1 MPRLRQPIVCVLGHV
16 DSGKTTLLDN
26 IRGSVVASREVGSMT
41 QHIGASFF
49 PINTLQ
55 EICGSLA
62 DDMVSKIHI
71 EGLLV
76 VDTPGHSIFMNLRRR
91 GGSVADI
98 AILVVDVL
106 RGFEPQT
113 HESLSI
119 LKNRKTPFIVAANK
133 IDTIPGWKP
142 QQGTSFRES
151 YQHQDPSVQRQL
163 DEFLYVIMGTFSRLG
178 INAERYDKV
187 KDFSKTVAIAPVSA
201 KTGEGIPELLAILI
215 GLTQQYLEKQ
225 LTVTEGSAKG
235 TILEVKK
242 EPGLG
247 TTIDAIIY
255 DGFLIRGDTL
265 VIGGVE
271 KPIVTKARAILLP
284 KPLDEMRDPRDKF
297 LPVNEVAAAAGVKIS
312 APNIEDAVAGAPI
325 YSVRTGESID
335 PYIQAVSEEIER
347 LRIITDKLGVI
358 VKTDTLGSLEALIGE
373 LENHGVAIRIA
384 DVGGISR
391 RDVIEAASIKRVSR
405 LQGVILAFNVAI
417 LQDAATEAR
426 IQDIPI
432 FQNDVIYRLIEDYT
446 DWVET
451 ERDTALKMRIE
462 SLIFPGKIKV
472 LPGLIFRKSKPA
484 VFGVEIISG
493 KIRSKYILI
502 SETGKKIGEIS
513 QMQDKGEN
521 ISEAEKFLKIAISV
535 RDAVAARDFN
545 EDDILYVD
553 VPERHVK
560 EFLSKY
566 ISELLPED
574 VQTLKEL
581 IEIKR
586 QNNPLW
592 AM

>member
-1 MPRLRQPIVCVLGHV
+1 LSRFRQPIVCVLGHV

-49 PINTLQ
+49 PIDTLQ

-62 DDMVSKIHI
+62 QGMVSKIRI

-142 QQGTSFRES
+142 HKVTSFSES
-151 YQHQDPSVQRQL
+151 YQQQDPSVKRQL
-163 DEFLYVIMGTFSRLG
+163 DELLYIIMGTFSRLG
-178 INAERYDKV
+178 INADRYDKV
-187 KDFSKTVAIAPVSA
+187 RDFSKTVAITPVSA
-201 KTGEGIPELLAILI
+201 KTGEGISELLAILI

-255 DGFLIRGDTL
+255 DGILNRGDTL
-265 VIGGVE
+265 IIGGVE

-297 LPVNEVAAAAGVKIS
+297 LPVTEVAAAAGVKIS
-312 APNIEDAVAGAPI
+312 APNIEDAVAGAPLF
-325 YSVRTGESID
+325 SVRTGEPLD
-335 PYIQAVSEEIER
+335 PYVQAVSEEIER

-405 LQGVILAFNVAI
+405 FQGVILAFNVPI
-417 LQDAATEAR
+417 LQDAETEAH

-432 FQNDVIYRLIEDYT
+432 FRNDVIYRLIEEYN
-446 DWVET
+446 DWVEI
-451 ERDTALKMRIE
+451 ERDTELKMQIE

-484 VFGVEIISG
+484 VFGVEILSG
-493 KIRSKYILI
+493 KIQSKYNLI
-502 SETGKKIGEIS
+502 SQTGKRVGEIS
-513 QMQDKGEN
+513 QMQDEGET
-521 ISEAEKFLKIAISV
+521 ISEAEKSMKIAISV
-535 RDAVAARDFN
+535 RDGVVARDFN
-545 EDDILYVD
+545 ENDTLYVD

-566 ISELLPED
+566 ISEILPED

-586 QNNPLW
+586 QQIPLW
-592 AM
+592 AL

>member
-1 MPRLRQPIVCVLGHV
+1 MSRFRQPIVCVLGHV

-49 PINTLQ
+49 PIDTLQ

-62 DDMVSKIHI
+62 QGMVSKIRI

-142 QQGTSFRES
+142 HNVTSFSES
-151 YQHQDPSVQRQL
+151 YQQQDPSVKRQL
-163 DEFLYVIMGTFSRLG
+163 DELLYIIMGTFSRLG
-178 INAERYDKV
+178 INADRYDKV
-187 KDFSKTVAIAPVSA
+187 RDFSKTVAITPVSA
-201 KTGEGIPELLAILI
+201 KTGEGISELLAILI

-255 DGFLIRGDTL
+255 DGILNRGDTL
-265 VIGGVE
+265 IIGGVE

-297 LPVNEVAAAAGVKIS
+297 LPVTEVAAAAGVKIS
-312 APNIEDAVAGAPI
+312 APNIEDAVAGAPLF
-325 YSVRTGESID
+325 SVRTGEPLD
-335 PYIQAVSEEIER
+335 PYVQAVSEEIER

-384 DVGGISR
+384 DVGGVSR

-405 LQGVILAFNVAI
+405 FQGVILAFNVSI
-417 LQDAATEAR
+417 LQDAETEAH

-432 FQNDVIYRLIEDYT
+432 FRNDVIYRLIEEYN
-446 DWVET
+446 DWVEI
-451 ERDTALKMRIE
+451 ERDTELKMQIE

-493 KIRSKYILI
+493 KIQSKYNLI
-502 SETGKKIGEIS
+502 SKTGKRVGEIS
-513 QMQDKGEN
+513 QMQDEGET
-521 ISEAEKFLKIAISV
+521 ISEAEKSMKIAISV
-535 RDAVAARDFN
+535 RDGVAARDFN
-545 EDDILYVD
+545 ENDTLYVD

-566 ISELLPED
+566 ISEILPED

-586 QNNPLW
+586 QQIPLW
-592 AM
+592 AL

>member
-265 VIGGVE
+265 IIGGVE

-432 FQNDVIYRLIEDYT
+432 FRNDVIYRLIEDYT

>member
-1 MPRLRQPIVCVLGHV
+1 MRQPIVCVLGHV

-55 EICGSLA
+55 EICGPLA
-62 DDMVSKIHI
+62 EGMVSKIHI

-133 IDTIPGWKP
+133 IDTIPGWKS
-142 QQGTSFRES
+142 QEGISFHES
-151 YQHQDPSVQRQL
+151 YQHQDPSVRRQL
-163 DEFLYVIMGTFSRLG
+163 DELLYVIMGTFSRLG

-187 KDFSKTVAIAPVSA
+187 KNFSKTVAITPVSA

-215 GLTQQYLEKQ
+215 GLTQQYLEKE

-255 DGFLIRGDTL
+255 DGILNRGDTL
-265 VIGGVE
+265 IIGGVE

-297 LPVNEVAAAAGVKIS
+297 LPVTEVAAAAGVKIS
-312 APNIEDAVAGAPI
+312 APNIEDSVAGAPI
-325 YSVRTGESID
+325 FSARTGESLD

-384 DVGGISR
+384 DVGGVSR

-405 LQGVILAFNVAI
+405 FQGVILAFNVPI
-417 LQDAATEAR
+417 LQDAESEAL

-432 FQNDVIYRLIEDYT
+432 FRNNVIYRLIEEYN

-451 ERDTALKMRIE
+451 EREADLKMQLE

-484 VFGVEIISG
+484 VFGVEILSG
-493 KIRSKYILI
+493 KIQSKHILI
-502 SETGKKIGEIS
+502 SETGKRVGEIS
-513 QMQDKGEN
+513 QMQDKGET
-521 ISEAEKFLKIAISV
+521 ISEAEKSMKLAISV
-535 RDAVAARDFN
+535 RDGVVTRDFN
-545 EDDILYVD
+545 ENDTLYVD

-566 ISELLPED
+566 ISEIQPED
-574 VQTLKEL
+574 VQTLREL

-586 QNNPLW
+586 QQNPLW
-592 AM
+592 AL

>member
-1 MPRLRQPIVCVLGHV
+1 MSRFRQPIVCVLGHV

-49 PINTLQ
+49 PIDTLQ

-62 DDMVSKIHI
+62 QGMVSKIRI

-142 QQGTSFRES
+142 HKVTSFSES
-151 YQHQDPSVQRQL
+151 YQQQDPSVKRQL
-163 DEFLYVIMGTFSRLG
+163 DELLYIIMGTFSRLG
-178 INAERYDKV
+178 INADRYDKV
-187 KDFSKTVAIAPVSA
+187 RDFSKTVAITPVSA
-201 KTGEGIPELLAILI
+201 KTGEGISELLAILI

-255 DGFLIRGDTL
+255 DGILNRGDTL
-265 VIGGVE
+265 IIGGVE

-297 LPVNEVAAAAGVKIS
+297 LPVTEVAAAAGVKIS
-312 APNIEDAVAGAPI
+312 APNIEDAVAGAPLF
-325 YSVRTGESID
+325 SVRTGEPLD
-335 PYIQAVSEEIER
+335 PYVQAVSEEIER

-384 DVGGISR
+384 DVGGVSR

-405 LQGVILAFNVAI
+405 FQGVILAFNVPI
-417 LQDAATEAR
+417 LQDAETEAH

-432 FQNDVIYRLIEDYT
+432 FRNDVIYRLIEEYN
-446 DWVET
+446 DWVEI
-451 ERDTALKMRIE
+451 ERDTELKMQIE

-493 KIRSKYILI
+493 KIQSKYNLI
-502 SETGKKIGEIS
+502 SKTGKRVGEIS
-513 QMQDKGEN
+513 QMQDEGET
-521 ISEAEKFLKIAISV
+521 ISAAEKSMKIAISV
-535 RDAVAARDFN
+535 RDGVVARDFN
-545 EDDILYVD
+545 ENDILYVD

-566 ISELLPED
+566 ISEILPED

-586 QNNPLW
+586 QQIPLW
-592 AM
+592 AL

>member
-1 MPRLRQPIVCVLGHV
+1 MSRFRQPIVCVLGHV

-49 PINTLQ
+49 PIDTLQ

-62 DDMVSKIHI
+62 QGMVSKIRI

-142 QQGTSFRES
+142 HNVTSFNES
-151 YQHQDPSVQRQL
+151 YQQQDPSVKRQL
-163 DEFLYVIMGTFSRLG
+163 DELLYVIMGTFSRLG
-178 INAERYDKV
+178 INADRYDKV
-187 KDFSKTVAIAPVSA
+187 RDFSKTVAITPVSA
-201 KTGEGIPELLAILI
+201 KTGEGISELLAILI

-225 LTVTEGSAKG
+225 LTVTEGTAKG

-255 DGFLIRGDTL
+255 DGILNRGDTL
-265 VIGGVE
+265 IIGGVE

-297 LPVNEVAAAAGVKIS
+297 LPVTEVAAAAGVKIS
-312 APNIEDAVAGAPI
+312 APNIEDAVAGAPLF
-325 YSVRTGESID
+325 SVRTGEPLD
-335 PYIQAVSEEIER
+335 PYIHTVSEEIER

-384 DVGGISR
+384 DVGGVSR

-405 LQGVILAFNVAI
+405 FQGVILAFNVPI
-417 LQDAATEAR
+417 LQDAEAEAHT
-426 IQDIPI
+426 QDIPI
-432 FQNDVIYRLIEDYT
+432 FRNNVIYRLIEEYN

-451 ERDTALKMRIE
+451 ERDAELKMQIE

-493 KIRSKYILI
+493 KIQSQYILI
-502 SETGKKIGEIS
+502 SKTGKRVGEIS
-513 QMQDKGEN
+513 QMQDKGET
-521 ISEAEKFLKIAISV
+521 ISEAEKSMKIAISV
-535 RDAVAARDFN
+535 RDGVVARDFN
-545 EDDILYVD
+545 ENDTLYVD

-566 ISELLPED
+566 ISEILPED

-586 QNNPLW
+586 QQIPLW
-592 AM
+592 AL

>member
-502 SETGKKIGEIS
+502 SETGKKVGEIS

-535 RDAVAARDFN
+535 RDAVASRDFN

>member
-1 MPRLRQPIVCVLGHV
+1 
-16 DSGKTTLLDN
+16 
-26 IRGSVVASREVGSMT
+26 MT

-49 PINTLQ
+49 PIDTLQ

-62 DDMVSKIHI
+62 QGMVSKIRI

-142 QQGTSFRES
+142 HKVTSFSES
-151 YQHQDPSVQRQL
+151 YQQQDPSVKRQL
-163 DEFLYVIMGTFSRLG
+163 DELLYIIMGTFSRLG
-178 INAERYDKV
+178 INADRYDKV
-187 KDFSKTVAIAPVSA
+187 RDFSKTVAITPVSA
-201 KTGEGIPELLAILI
+201 KTGEGISELLAILI

-255 DGFLIRGDTL
+255 DGILNRGDTL
-265 VIGGVE
+265 IIGGVE

-297 LPVNEVAAAAGVKIS
+297 LPVTEVAAAAGVKIS
-312 APNIEDAVAGAPI
+312 APNIEDAVAGAPLF
-325 YSVRTGESID
+325 SVRTGEPLD
-335 PYIQAVSEEIER
+335 PYVQAVSEEIER

-405 LQGVILAFNVAI
+405 FQGVILAFNVPI
-417 LQDAATEAR
+417 LQDAETEAH

-432 FQNDVIYRLIEDYT
+432 FRNDVIYRLIEEYN

-451 ERDTALKMRIE
+451 ERDTELKMQIE

-484 VFGVEIISG
+484 VFGVEILSG
-493 KIRSKYILI
+493 KIQSKYNLI
-502 SETGKKIGEIS
+502 SQTGKRVGEIS
-513 QMQDKGEN
+513 QMQDEGET
-521 ISEAEKFLKIAISV
+521 ISEAEKSMKIAISV
-535 RDAVAARDFN
+535 RDGVVARDFN
-545 EDDILYVD
+545 ENDTLYVD

-566 ISELLPED
+566 ISEILPED

-586 QNNPLW
+586 QQIPLW
-592 AM
+592 AL

>member
-1 MPRLRQPIVCVLGHV
+1 
-16 DSGKTTLLDN
+16 
-26 IRGSVVASREVGSMT
+26 MT

-49 PINTLQ
+49 PIDTLQ

-62 DDMVSKIHI
+62 QGMVSKIRI

-142 QQGTSFRES
+142 HKVTSFYES
-151 YQHQDPSVQRQL
+151 YQQQDPSVKRQL
-163 DEFLYVIMGTFSRLG
+163 DELLYVIMGTFSRLG
-178 INAERYDKV
+178 INADRYDKV
-187 KDFSKTVAIAPVSA
+187 RDFSKTVAITPVSA
-201 KTGEGIPELLAILI
+201 KTGEGISELLAILI

-255 DGFLIRGDTL
+255 DGILNRGDTL
-265 VIGGVE
+265 IIGGVE

-297 LPVNEVAAAAGVKIS
+297 LPVTEVAAAAGVKIS
-312 APNIEDAVAGAPI
+312 APNIEDAVAGAPLF
-325 YSVRTGESID
+325 SVRTGEPLD
-335 PYIQAVSEEIER
+335 PYVQAVSEEIEH

-384 DVGGISR
+384 DVGGVSR

-405 LQGVILAFNVAI
+405 FQGVILAFNVSI
-417 LQDAATEAR
+417 LQDAETEAH

-432 FQNDVIYRLIEDYT
+432 FRNDVIYRLIEEYN
-446 DWVET
+446 DWAET
-451 ERDTALKMRIE
+451 ERDTELKMQIE

-472 LPGLIFRKSKPA
+472 LPGL
-484 VFGVEIISG
+484 GVG
-493 KIRSKYILI
+493 
-502 SETGKKIGEIS
+502 T
-513 QMQDKGEN
+513 
-521 ISEAEKFLKIAISV
+521 
-535 RDAVAARDFN
+535 
-545 EDDILYVD
+545 
-553 VPERHVK
+553 
-560 EFLSKY
+560 
-566 ISELLPED
+566 
-574 VQTLKEL
+574 
-581 IEIKR
+581 
-586 QNNPLW
+586 
-592 AM
+592 

>member
-1 MPRLRQPIVCVLGHV
+1 
-16 DSGKTTLLDN
+16 
-26 IRGSVVASREVGSMT
+26 
-41 QHIGASFF
+41 
-49 PINTLQ
+49 
-55 EICGSLA
+55 
-62 DDMVSKIHI
+62 
-71 EGLLV
+71 
-76 VDTPGHSIFMNLRRR
+76 MNLRRR

-142 QQGTSFRES
+142 HKVTSFSES
-151 YQHQDPSVQRQL
+151 YQQQDPSVKRQL
-163 DEFLYVIMGTFSRLG
+163 DELLYIIMGTFSRLG
-178 INAERYDKV
+178 INADRYDKV
-187 KDFSKTVAIAPVSA
+187 RDFSKTVAITPVSA
-201 KTGEGIPELLAILI
+201 KTGEGISELLAILI

-255 DGFLIRGDTL
+255 DGILNRGDTL
-265 VIGGVE
+265 IIGGVE

-297 LPVNEVAAAAGVKIS
+297 LPVTEVAAAAGVKIS
-312 APNIEDAVAGAPI
+312 APNIEDAVAGAPLF
-325 YSVRTGESID
+325 SVRTGEPLD
-335 PYIQAVSEEIER
+335 PYVQAVSEEIER

-405 LQGVILAFNVAI
+405 FQGVILAFNVPI
-417 LQDAATEAR
+417 LQDAETEAH

-432 FQNDVIYRLIEDYT
+432 FRNDVIYRLIEEYN

-451 ERDTALKMRIE
+451 ERDTELKMQIE

-484 VFGVEIISG
+484 VFGVEILSG
-493 KIRSKYILI
+493 KIQSKYNLI
-502 SETGKKIGEIS
+502 SQTGKRVGEIS
-513 QMQDKGEN
+513 QMQDEGET
-521 ISEAEKFLKIAISV
+521 ISEAEKSMKIAISV
-535 RDAVAARDFN
+535 RDGVVARDFN
-545 EDDILYVD
+545 ENDTLYVD

-560 EFLSKY
+560 EFLLKY
-566 ISELLPED
+566 ISEILPED

-586 QNNPLW
+586 QQIPLW
-592 AM
+592 AL

>member
-1 MPRLRQPIVCVLGHV
+1 MSRFRQPIVCVLGHV

-49 PINTLQ
+49 PIDTLQ

-62 DDMVSKIHI
+62 QGMVSKIRI

-142 QQGTSFRES
+142 HNVTSFSES
-151 YQHQDPSVQRQL
+151 YQQQDPSVKRQL
-163 DEFLYVIMGTFSRLG
+163 DELLYIIMGTFSRLG
-178 INAERYDKV
+178 INADRYDKV
-187 KDFSKTVAIAPVSA
+187 RDFSKTVAITPVSA
-201 KTGEGIPELLAILI
+201 KTGEGISELLAILI

-255 DGFLIRGDTL
+255 DGILNRGDTL
-265 VIGGVE
+265 IIGGVE

-297 LPVNEVAAAAGVKIS
+297 LPVTEVAAAAGVKIS
-312 APNIEDAVAGAPI
+312 APNIEDAVAGAPLF
-325 YSVRTGESID
+325 SVRTGEPLD
-335 PYIQAVSEEIER
+335 PYVQAVSEEIER

-384 DVGGISR
+384 DVGGVSR

-405 LQGVILAFNVAI
+405 FQGVILAFNVPI
-417 LQDAATEAR
+417 LQDAETEAH

-432 FQNDVIYRLIEDYT
+432 FRNDVIYRLIEEYN
-446 DWVET
+446 DWAET
-451 ERDTALKMRIE
+451 ERDTELKMQIE

-493 KIRSKYILI
+493 KIQSKYNLI
-502 SETGKKIGEIS
+502 SQTGKRVGEIS
-513 QMQDKGEN
+513 QMQDEGET
-521 ISEAEKFLKIAISV
+521 ISEAEKSMKIAISV
-535 RDAVAARDFN
+535 RDGVAARDFN
-545 EDDILYVD
+545 ENDTLYVD

-566 ISELLPED
+566 ISEILPED

-586 QNNPLW
+586 QQIPLW
-592 AM
+592 AL

>member
-1 MPRLRQPIVCVLGHV
+1 MSRFRQPIVCVLGHV

-49 PINTLQ
+49 PIDTLQ

-62 DDMVSKIHI
+62 QGMVSKIRI

-142 QQGTSFRES
+142 HKVTSFSES
-151 YQHQDPSVQRQL
+151 YQQQDPSVKRQL
-163 DEFLYVIMGTFSRLG
+163 DELLYIIMGTFSRLG
-178 INAERYDKV
+178 INADRYDKV
-187 KDFSKTVAIAPVSA
+187 RDFSKTVAITPVSA
-201 KTGEGIPELLAILI
+201 KTGEGISELLAILI

-255 DGFLIRGDTL
+255 DGILNRGDTL
-265 VIGGVE
+265 IIGGVE

-297 LPVNEVAAAAGVKIS
+297 LPVTEVAAAAGVKIS
-312 APNIEDAVAGAPI
+312 APNIEDAVAGAPLF
-325 YSVRTGESID
+325 SVRTGEPLD
-335 PYIQAVSEEIER
+335 PYVQAVSEEIER

-384 DVGGISR
+384 DVGGVSR

-405 LQGVILAFNVAI
+405 FQGVILAFNVSI
-417 LQDAATEAR
+417 LQDAETEAH

-432 FQNDVIYRLIEDYT
+432 FRNDVIYRLIEEYN
-446 DWVET
+446 DWAET
-451 ERDTALKMRIE
+451 ERDTELKMQIE

-493 KIRSKYILI
+493 KIQSKYNLI
-502 SETGKKIGEIS
+502 SQTGKRVGEIS
-513 QMQDKGEN
+513 QMQDEGET
-521 ISEAEKFLKIAISV
+521 ISEAEKSMKIAISV
-535 RDAVAARDFN
+535 RDGVVARDFN
-545 EDDILYVD
+545 ENDTLYVD

-566 ISELLPED
+566 ISEILPED

-586 QNNPLW
+586 QQIPLW
-592 AM
+592 AL

>member
-586 QNNPLW
+586 QNNSLW

>member
-1 MPRLRQPIVCVLGHV
+1 LSRLRQPIVCVLGHV
-16 DSGKTTLLDN
+16 DSGKTTLLDY
-26 IRGSVVASREVGSMT
+26 IRGSVVALREVGSMT

-55 EICGSLA
+55 EICGPLA
-62 DDMVSKIHI
+62 EGMVSKIHI

-142 QQGTSFRES
+142 QEGKSFRES
-151 YQHQDPSVQRQL
+151 HQHQDPSVRRQL
-163 DEFLYVIMGTFSRLG
+163 DELLYVIIGTFSRLG

-187 KDFSKTVAIAPVSA
+187 KNFSKTVAITPVSA

-255 DGFLIRGDTL
+255 DGILNRGDTL
-265 VIGGVE
+265 IIGGVE

-297 LPVNEVAAAAGVKIS
+297 LPVTEVAAAAGVKIS
-312 APNIEDAVAGAPI
+312 APNIEDSVAGAPI
-325 YSVRTGESID
+325 FSVRTGESLD
-335 PYIQAVSEEIER
+335 PYIQVVSEEIER

-384 DVGGISR
+384 DVGGVSR
-391 RDVIEAASIKRVSR
+391 RDIIEAASIKRVSR
-405 LQGVILAFNVAI
+405 FQGVILAFNVPI
-417 LQDAATEAR
+417 LQDAESEAL

-432 FQNDVIYRLIEDYT
+432 FRNNVIYRLIEEYN

-451 ERDTALKMRIE
+451 EQEAELKMQLE

-493 KIRSKYILI
+493 KIQSKYTLI
-502 SETGKKIGEIS
+502 SKTGKNVGEIS
-513 QMQDKGEN
+513 QMQDKGET
-521 ISEAEKFLKIAISV
+521 ISEAEKSMKLAISV
-535 RDAVAARDFN
+535 RDGVVTRDFN
-545 EDDILYVD
+545 ENDILYVN

-566 ISELLPED
+566 INEIQPED
-574 VQTLKEL
+574 VQTLREL

-586 QNNPLW
+586 QQNPLW
-592 AM
+592 AV

>member
-1 MPRLRQPIVCVLGHV
+1 
-16 DSGKTTLLDN
+16 
-26 IRGSVVASREVGSMT
+26 MT

-55 EICGSLA
+55 EICGPLA
-62 DDMVSKIHI
+62 EGMVSKIHI

-142 QQGTSFRES
+142 QEGKSFRES
-151 YQHQDPSVQRQL
+151 YQHQDPSVRRQL
-163 DEFLYVIMGTFSRLG
+163 DELLYVIMGTFSRLG

-187 KDFSKTVAIAPVSA
+187 KNFSKTVAITPVSA

-255 DGFLIRGDTL
+255 DGILNRGDTL
-265 VIGGVE
+265 IIGGVE

-297 LPVNEVAAAAGVKIS
+297 LPVTEVAAAAGVKIS
-312 APNIEDAVAGAPI
+312 APNIEDSVAGAPI
-325 YSVRTGESID
+325 FSVRTGESLD
-335 PYIQAVSEEIER
+335 PYIQVVSEEIER

-384 DVGGISR
+384 DVGGVSR
-391 RDVIEAASIKRVSR
+391 RDIIEAASIKRVSR
-405 LQGVILAFNVAI
+405 FQGVILAFNVPI
-417 LQDAATEAR
+417 LQDAESEAL

-432 FQNDVIYRLIEDYT
+432 FRNNVIYRLIEEYN

-451 ERDTALKMRIE
+451 EQEAELKMQLE

-493 KIRSKYILI
+493 KIQSKYTLI
-502 SETGKKIGEIS
+502 SKTGKNVGEIS
-513 QMQDKGEN
+513 QMQDKGET
-521 ISEAEKFLKIAISV
+521 ISEAEKSMKLAISV
-535 RDAVAARDFN
+535 RDGVVTRDFN
-545 EDDILYVD
+545 ENDILYVN

-566 ISELLPED
+566 INEIQPED
-574 VQTLKEL
+574 VQTLREL

-586 QNNPLW
+586 QQNPLW
-592 AM
+592 AV